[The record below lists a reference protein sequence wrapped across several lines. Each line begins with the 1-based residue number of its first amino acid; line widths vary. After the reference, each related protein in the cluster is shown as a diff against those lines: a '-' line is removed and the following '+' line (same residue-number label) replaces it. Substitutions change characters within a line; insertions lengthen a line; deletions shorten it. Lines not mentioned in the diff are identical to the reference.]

1 MGASRSPRCSVEL
14 RLNLRHNCGVPF
26 PRLLVATL
34 ILACASLAAA
44 AEERL
49 LTKAIEVRS
58 LTPAEAES
66 GIPVRLRGIVVFVE
80 GISSIFIQDE
90 TSTTFFRVR
99 VPPQLPKVGDE
110 IEIETKTRM
119 GLYLPGLDYSVVRV
133 LGRKPLPPG
142 IPVQYDDL
150 HFGRYHYR
158 RVTVEGVVRSVVPLV
173 DARNKRS
180 RVRLALG
187 SRVIEVRVEAL
198 PQAQSLVDCKVR
210 ISGLA
215 GGMINTVRRQL
226 VAPAL
231 HVPDWNDV
239 EVIAPAPAPAELPHI
254 SAEELLAFRL
264 EGLGERRIRT
274 EGIVTAVFPDGGA
287 YLRQGELAFAVRFI
301 HAPALL
307 PGDQV
312 KLVGFP
318 SMEQFS
324 ASLLDAEILEKSP
337 GPRLGPID
345 VKTFDELYTGQ
356 HDSRLVRVIATLRD
370 SFKTE
375 TGITLLAQQ
384 GERVIPVRISA
395 SDDPPPAGARV
406 RITAICQVEGATFNS
421 GFASR
426 PTLISLRA
434 AAPSDIELLNPP
446 SWWTPRRLT
455 TVLAALA
462 GAVLLAGLWIA
473 MLRRQVTRQTDALR
487 QRIESEAAL
496 EERQRIAREF
506 HDTLEQELAGVSLR
520 LDALATRPLDD
531 KGLSL
536 TTATRNLVSRIQTET
551 RDLISDLRDPAELA
565 GDLGAALQAVA
576 SRQSA
581 DRGVEVAFVPLTE
594 LPTLPTAA
602 VHDLRMIARESVT
615 NAVKHGHASRILIET
630 ALERDKVALRIVDNG
645 MGFDPGASLDK
656 RGHFGCAG
664 IRERAR
670 KLGAAVTWHS
680 RPGHGATVQLALP
693 LSALQPTPAAAPAV

>member
-1 MGASRSPRCSVEL
+1 MPLPR
-14 RLNLRHNCGVPF
+14 F
-26 PRLLVATL
+26 LVAC
-34 ILACASLAAA
+34 IVLACTPFATGAG
-44 AEERL
+44 ERL

-58 LTPAEAES
+58 LTPTEAES

-80 GISSIFIQDE
+80 GISSIFIQDD

-99 VPPQLPKVGDE
+99 VPPQVPKVGDE
-110 IEIETKTRM
+110 IEIESKTRM
-119 GLYLPGLDYSVVRV
+119 GLYLPGLDYSTVRV
-133 LGRKPLPPG
+133 LGRKPLPRG

-180 RVRLALG
+180 RLRLALG

-198 PQAQSLVDCKVR
+198 PLAQSLVDCKVR

-239 EVIAPAPAPAELPHI
+239 EVIAPAPTPAELPHI

-274 EGIVTAVFPDGGA
+274 EGIVTAVFADGVA
-287 YLRQGELAFAVRFI
+287 FLRQGELAFAARFI
-301 HAPALL
+301 KAPTLL
-307 PGDQV
+307 PGDHV

-324 ASLLDAEILEKSP
+324 ASLLDAEILERAP
-337 GPRLGPID
+337 GPPLAPID
-345 VKTFDELYTGQ
+345 VKSLNELFTGE
-356 HDSRLVRVIATLRD
+356 HDSRLVRVEATLRD

-375 TGITLLAQQ
+375 TGTTLVAYR
-384 GERVIPVRISA
+384 GDRIIPVRIAA
-395 SDDPPPAGARV
+395 SEEPPPPGARV
-406 RITAICQVEGATFNS
+406 RITGICQVEGAAFNS

-426 PTLISLRA
+426 PTLVSLRA
-434 AAPSDIELLNPP
+434 ASAADIVVLNPP
-446 SWWTPRRLT
+446 SWWTTRRLA

-462 GAVLLAGLWIA
+462 GVVLLAGLWIA
-473 MLRRQVTRQTDALR
+473 LLRRQVARQTTALR

-531 KGLSL
+531 KGQSL

-551 RDLISDLRDPAELA
+551 RDLISDLRDPAEIA
-565 GDLGAALQAVA
+565 GDLGTALQAVA
-576 SRQSA
+576 ARQSA
-581 DRGVEVAFVPLTE
+581 DRGVEVSFTPLTS
-594 LPTLPTAA
+594 LPPLPATA

-615 NAVKHGHASRILIET
+615 NAVKHGHATRILIEI
-630 ALERDKVALRIVDNG
+630 AQERTGIRLRIVDNG
-645 MGFDPGASLDK
+645 RGFDTAVGLDK

-670 KLGAAVTWHS
+670 KLGASVAWHS
-680 RPGHGATVQLALP
+680 RPGQGATVQLALP
-693 LSALQPTPAAAPAV
+693 FVAAPAVAPAI

>member
-1 MGASRSPRCSVEL
+1 MPLPR
-14 RLNLRHNCGVPF
+14 F
-26 PRLLVATL
+26 LVAWLVLVCVSVVTG
-34 ILACASLAAA
+34 

-66 GIPVRLRGIVVFVE
+66 GIRVKLRGIVVFVE
-80 GISSIFIQDE
+80 GISSVFIQDE
-90 TSTTFFRVR
+90 TSTAFFRVR
-99 VPPQLPKVGDE
+99 VAPQLPKVGDE
-110 IEIETKTRM
+110 IEIEAKTRM
-119 GLYLPGLDYSVVRV
+119 GLYLPGLDYSTVRV

-158 RVTVEGVVRSVVPLV
+158 RVSVEGVVRSVVGIS

-180 RVRLALG
+180 RLRLAMG

-198 PQAQSLVDCKVR
+198 PPTQSLVDCKVR

-215 GGMINTVRRQL
+215 GGMINIVRRQL

-239 EVIAPAPAPAELPHI
+239 EVIAPAPPPAELPHI
-254 SAEELLAFRL
+254 SAEDLLAFRL

-274 EGIVTAVFPDGGA
+274 EGIVTAAFADGLA
-287 YLRQGELAFAVRFI
+287 FLRQGERAFAVRFI
-301 HAPALL
+301 TPTTLL
-307 PGDQV
+307 PGDSV
-312 KLVGFP
+312 KLMGFP

-324 ASLLDAEILEKSP
+324 ASLLDAEILEKTAGLP
-337 GPRLGPID
+337 LDPVD
-345 VKTFDELYTGQ
+345 VKSFDELFTGQ

-375 TGITLLAQQ
+375 TGITLIAYQ
-384 GERVIPVRISA
+384 GDRVIPVRIAA
-395 SDDPPPAGARV
+395 SEEPPPPGARV
-406 RITAICQVEGATFNS
+406 RITGICQVEGATFNS

-426 PTLISLRA
+426 PTLVSLRA
-434 AAPSDIELLNPP
+434 VSAADIAVLNPP
-446 SWWTPRRLT
+446 SWWTTRRLA

-462 GAVLLAGLWIA
+462 GVVLLAGLWIA
-473 MLRRQVTRQTDALR
+473 MLRGQVARQTTALR

-531 KGLSL
+531 KGQSL

-576 SRQSA
+576 TRQSA
-581 DRGVEVAFVPLTE
+581 DRGVEVSFIPLTE
-594 LPTLPTAA
+594 IPALPATA

-615 NAVKHGHASRILIET
+615 NAVKHGRATHIIIET
-630 ALERDKVALRIVDNG
+630 AQERETVSLRIVDNG
-645 MGFDPGASLDK
+645 AGFDPTAGLDK

-670 KLGAAVTWHS
+670 KLGASVTWHS
-680 RPGHGATVQLALP
+680 RPGHGATVQLSLP
-693 LSALQPTPAAAPAV
+693 LLSIQPAPSPAPAA